1 MGGEVKRAKESW
13 ESTVL
18 AGWLEENP
26 ESRSSFETKSGMSL
40 DRLYTPAA
48 DEPDYL
54 SRLNFPGQF
63 PFTRGVT
70 PNGYRSKPWVMG
82 QYSGYGSAEEAN
94 ERFRYLI
101 EQGQTGFSIAL
112 DLPTQ
117 IGLDSDDPAACG
129 EVGRVGVAID
139 SLEDVESLL
148 RGIPWHKVRQ
158 IRTTANAISP
168 IVAALFIASA
178 QKNGIDPN
186 SISVLIQNDVLKEYI
201 GRGTFIFPP
210 QPSVKL
216 AVDVIEYCAA
226 HLPNWTPMAICGYHI
241 RDSGSTAV
249 QEVAFTF
256 ANAIA
261 YIEEALSRGVS
272 IDAFAP
278 KLYAFL
284 GSDIDLLEEVAKFRA
299 ARRIWAHLLKERF
312 GAKDPQSS
320 RLNIFGYTLGSALT
334 AQQPVNNLMR
344 VTIAALAAVLGG
356 VQTLATSSYDE
367 AVCLP
372 TQESVTLS
380 LRTQQIIA
388 AESGILGTVDPL
400 GGSYAIESLTD
411 EIEAQV
417 LQVLKRIDQQG
428 GAVNCI
434 ESGIIQNEVSEA
446 AYALQ
451 KRIETGDRKLIGV
464 NVYATTEKSR
474 IPIFSINDDMEER
487 QISRLR
493 ALKSRRNDR
502 ALNSCLL
509 SIQRAARNNE
519 NLIPSMI
526 EAVKEYATIGEICGV
541 LRDVYGSHIDSTEF

>member
-1 MGGEVKRAKESW
+1 MGNKIDKARESW
-13 ESTVL
+13 ESAVL
-18 AGWLEENP
+18 AGWLDKNP
-26 ESRSSFETKSGMSL
+26 ESRPSFATKSGL
-40 DRLYTPAA
+40 TLERLYTPRV
-48 DEPDYL
+48 DEGDYL
-54 SRLNFPGQF
+54 SKLNFPGQF

-70 PNGYRSKPWVMG
+70 PNGYRSNPWVMG

-117 IGLDSDDPAACG
+117 VGLDSDDPAACG

-139 SLEDVESLL
+139 SLEDIESLL

-168 IVAALFIASA
+168 VVAAFFIANA
-178 QKNGIDPN
+178 QKNGVDPN

-216 AVDVIEYCAA
+216 VVDVIEYCAR

-241 RDSGSTAV
+241 RDSGSSAV

-261 YIEEALSRGVS
+261 YMEEAVRRGVA
-272 IDAFAP
+272 IDDFAP

-299 ARRIWAHLLKERF
+299 ARRIWAHLLKDRF
-312 GAKDPQSS
+312 GAKNPLSS
-320 RLNIFGYTLGSALT
+320 RLNIFAYTLGSALT

-372 TQESVTLS
+372 TQEAVTLS

-411 EIEAQV
+411 ALEAEVIEM
-417 LQVLKRIDQQG
+417 LKRIDEDG
-428 GAVNCI
+428 GAVSCI
-434 ESGIIQNEVSEA
+434 ERGTIQQEVSEA

-451 KRIETGDRKLIGV
+451 KQIEKGDRKLIGV
-464 NVYATTEKSR
+464 NVYATDDKSK
-474 IPIFSINDDMEER
+474 IPIFTVDEEMEER
-487 QISRLR
+487 QISRLQ
-493 ALKSRRNDR
+493 ALKSKRNDG
-502 ALNSCLL
+502 ALKSCLL
-509 SIQRAARNNE
+509 AVERAARDNE
-519 NLIPSMI
+519 NVIPSMI

-541 LRDVYGSHIDSTEF
+541 LRDVYGTYHDSTEY